1 MYTWSPVTNGSYFR
15 TVTQPCSG
23 NALVSLYFLTN
34 CHEQFID
41 TKTEIVLSCQAERWS
56 NSLWCVVASRLYI
69 CLYVYPSHSTRD
81 TLIVQLAAVRGH
93 HTPTEIY
100 TSPSLATNR
109 FAISPHSCLLHSA
122 LPLLNSSRSPSL
134 SYHALFHMHSEA
146 VCILNVWM
154 YALFHNVLVFKY
166 PLTAMMFMTCYISL
180 FSCKVLWRLSAN
192 CKRTEEVWRNI
203 VQKDKGCSWLVD
215 SVCWI
220 SISYGCLTVWMWW
233 M

>member
-1 MYTWSPVTNGSYFR
+1 MYTWSPVINGSYFS
-15 TVTQPCSG
+15 TVTQSCSG

-109 FAISPHSCLLHSA
+109 FTTSPHSCLLHSA
-122 LPLLNSSRSPSL
+122 LPLLNCMLNGCWRVRHFGSGHSL
-134 SYHALFHMHSEA
+134 RIAWVPAPAPWGKH
-146 VCILNVWM
+146 
-154 YALFHNVLVFKY
+154 
-166 PLTAMMFMTCYISL
+166 TT
-180 FSCKVLWRLSAN
+180 
-192 CKRTEEVWRNI
+192 I
-203 VQKDKGCSWLVD
+203 VQYTRAQICGGWLD
-215 SVCWI
+215 ST
-220 SISYGCLTVWMWW
+220 STHAQGH
-233 M
+233 